1 MSAIVLKRT
10 LSLVF
15 PLNTE
20 TVAQRWSVKKLFLAK
35 DYIAKFTP
43 HFPHVLCVGNTLMDL
58 VLFTTRVAGTSDTS
72 ATRVTRMRQ
81 ECDTSNTSATRVP
94 DTNDTSATRV
104 KNFDFVTTRVKIYFH
119 TLIFTI
125 WQVKEYK
132 ERKNFILRTTFWKC
146 LFSMPKSV

>member
-20 TVAQRWSVKKLFLAK
+20 TVAQRWSVKKLLLAR
-35 DYIAKFTP
+35 DYIAKFTT
-43 HFPHVLCVGNTLMDL
+43 HFPHVFCVGNTLMDL
-58 VLFTTRVAGTSDTS
+58 VLFTTRVPGTNDTS

-81 ECDTSNTSATRVP
+81 ECDTSATRVP
-94 DTNDTSATRV
+94 DTNGTSATRV
-104 KNFDFVTTRVKIYFH
+104 KNFDFVTTWVKIYFH

-132 ERKNFILRTTFWKC
+132 ERNNFILRTTFWKC
-146 LFSMPKSV
+146 LFSMPKCV